1 MYRLP
6 DQILY
11 SKVEFFE
18 YFFKSLNLTADD
30 TVIMD
35 RSTDIG
41 PVILRNHQ
49 PAKLVSVVH
58 ADHFAENSTTNDN
71 ILWNNFYEYE
81 FDNADKFA
89 AIISSTDAQ
98 TNLLRE
104 QFDKYT
110 DKKPNLV
117 TIPVGSLDKLRYP
130 DHERNHYSLIT
141 ASRLASEKHVD
152 WLVEAVVQAKK
163 EVPALTFDI
172 YGQGGERQKLV
183 ELINKYQAQDYIT
196 LKGHH
201 DLTETYK
208 NYDAYI
214 AASTSEGF
222 GLSLMEAV
230 GSGLAMVG
238 FDVRYGNQT
247 FIDNKGNGYL
257 LPYKVGMEREQV
269 VESLR
274 QAIVNLFKD
283 NHIEKM
289 HDNSY
294 KLAKNYLSENVQG
307 MWAKLLAW
315 K

>member
-1 MYRLP
+1 M
-6 DQILY
+6 
-11 SKVEFFE
+11 
-18 YFFKSLNLTADD
+18 
-30 TVIMD
+30 VIW
-35 RSTDIG
+35 R
-41 PVILRNHQ
+41 
-49 PAKLVSVVH
+49 A
-58 ADHFAENSTTNDN
+58 
-71 ILWNNFYEYE
+71 
-81 FDNADKFA
+81 
-89 AIISSTDAQ
+89 
-98 TNLLRE
+98 
-104 QFDKYT
+104 
-110 DKKPNLV
+110 
-117 TIPVGSLDKLRYP
+117 
-130 DHERNHYSLIT
+130 
-141 ASRLASEKHVD
+141 
-152 WLVEAVVQAKK
+152 
-163 EVPALTFDI
+163 
-172 YGQGGERQKLV
+172 
-183 ELINKYQAQDYIT
+183 
-196 LKGHH
+196 
-201 DLTETYK
+201 ETYK

-247 FIDNKGNGYL
+247 FIDNEKNGYL

-294 KLAKNYLSENVQG
+294 KLAKHYLSENVQE